1 MSVYKKLNQAR
12 ILLQTQTLSK
22 SGENTFAKY
31 KYFEL
36 RDFLP
41 AINLILDDI
50 GLCGVVSFSSELATL
65 TLTDVDDGSHIIIT
79 SPMGSASLKGC
90 HEVQNIGAVETY
102 QRRYLWV
109 SAFEIVEHDA
119 LEAMTGKEP
128 PVAKQSPP
136 TQKQNTKL
144 TIEDT
149 RFDNAISS
157 IKNGDYTIEKL
168 LNTFKLS
175 AEQTNKL
182 GELNATH

>member
-1 MSVYKKLNQAR
+1 MSIHKKLNQAR

-50 GLCGVVSFSSELATL
+50 GLCGVVSFSSDLATL

-128 PVAKQSPP
+128 PAPKQSHYFE
-136 TQKQNTKL
+136 QLNDIASMGMGALEEYHKANLKGIGYKAVWESENKRLKQV
-144 TIEDT
+144 
-149 RFDNAISS
+149 AQ
-157 IKNGDYTIEKL
+157 
-168 LNTFKLS
+168 S
-175 AEQTNKL
+175 ADL
-182 GELNATH
+182 VAA